1 MLMQIPSG
9 KKFSLLAL
17 IFIALLSLQGCGGSR
32 DEPFDPGNG
41 DDDDEDLVTVNM
53 RLLTSGTSVT
63 RMDAGNKRLQVMTTE
78 EEYYDLLD
86 QYTDEFVEEPNFDE
100 GQVILYDAG
109 FIDDNPCAHKLR
121 FRRASA
127 AESDTYAR
135 VTLEYED
142 FQPQTG
148 SDCTD
153 NIVTTR
159 PFRFMFVESLEKIIF
174 EERIQRSSSSRS
186 SSSSSQSS
194 SSSSFASSSSS
205 F

>member
-1 MLMQIPSG
+1 MLMMQIPSG
-9 KKFSLLAL
+9 KKFSLLTL
-17 IFIALLSLQGCGGSR
+17 IFLALLSLHGCGGSR
-32 DEPFDPGNG
+32 DEPFDPGDD

-53 RLLTSGTSVT
+53 TLLVSGTSVT
-63 RMDAGNKRLQVMTTE
+63 LMDTGNKRLQVMTTE

-86 QYTDEFVEEPNFDE
+86 QYTDEVVEEPNFDE
-100 GQVILYDAG
+100 GQVVLYDAG

-127 AESDTYAR
+127 AEGDTYAK

-174 EERIQRSSSSRS
+174 EEQIQRSSSSRS
-186 SSSSSQSS
+186 SSSSQSS
-194 SSSSFASSSSS
+194 SSSSFSSSSPGL
-205 F
+205 